1 MSRKEL
7 KRVEVLARVKSK
19 DLKLTDA
26 AEMLRISY
34 RQTKRIWKRYREEGS
49 EGLKHRSAGRESNRR
64 KPKKFRERVLGL
76 VRKKYSGE
84 KGERFG
90 PTLAA
95 EHLASDDGVEV
106 QPETLRRWML
116 AEGLWSRTRKRR
128 AHRKRRER
136 KSHFGELVQLD
147 GSFHEWF
154 EGRGPKGCLMNLV
167 DDATSTTLA
176 RIGAEETIW
185 AAAGV
190 LRAWI
195 ETYGVPQ
202 ALYTDWKNVYVREPT
217 EKEQLR
223 GEVPVTQ
230 FGRMC
235 ERLGIRIIAA
245 SSPEAKGRV
254 ERNHGTHQDRLVKKL
269 RLKKIGSYEAANRYL
284 SDQYLAEH
292 NRRFAIEPAAEEDYH
307 LKAPPRAELDDVFR
321 LESERVIGND
331 WVVRYESRYLQ
342 VERHGRHYAPA
353 KRKVTVCE
361 WEDGRLEI
369 RYRGAKVAYTEIAA
383 PSARAPKNPGKSRQA
398 NTRPAPPQ
406 PDHPWRRDYRNMRP
420 WPAPPADGL
429 ANAVGVSAS
438 ASP

>member
-1 MSRKEL
+1 MEPHAQEPDASEAAGTEEPLRGTGAVGRKLSRMV
-7 KRVEVLARVKSK
+7 R
-19 DLKLTDA
+19 T
-26 AEMLRISY
+26 
-34 RQTKRIWKRYREEGS
+34 TGS
-49 EGLKHRSAGRESNRR
+49 ERMPDEPGGRCDQHDVS
-64 KPKKFRERVLGL
+64 P
-76 VRKKYSGE
+76 
-84 KGERFG
+84 
-90 PTLAA
+90 
-95 EHLASDDGVEV
+95 H
-106 QPETLRRWML
+106 W
-116 AEGLWSRTRKRR
+116 
-128 AHRKRRER
+128 
-136 KSHFGELVQLD
+136 
-147 GSFHEWF
+147 
-154 EGRGPKGCLMNLV
+154 
-167 DDATSTTLA
+167 
-176 RIGAEETIW
+176 AEETIW

-284 SDQYLAEH
+284 AEQYLAEH

-307 LKAPPRAELDDVFR
+307 VKAPSRAQLDDVFR

-331 WVVRYESRYLQ
+331 WVVRYESRYFQ
-342 VERHGRHYAPA
+342 VERYGRHHAPA
-353 KRKVTVCE
+353 KGKVTVCE

-369 RYRGAKVAYTEIAA
+369 RYRGAKVALGGDRGTAA
-383 PSARAPKNPGKSRQA
+383 AAEVAQPCKSALPYGGTPPKTNHPWKQRYDGMPDQSLAKHQIRGSEVVADGSLRCALSARPTASQGFASGAVSKTGREQA
-398 NTRPAPPQ
+398 KGTFL
-406 PDHPWRRDYRNMRP
+406 M
-420 WPAPPADGL
+420 
-429 ANAVGVSAS
+429 S
-438 ASP
+438 